1 MIATKTE
8 VTDLA
13 EVTIRRISVSEM
25 DNNVYLLTSKD
36 EGTQVLI
43 DAADDPRAIAGL
55 VGAGNSDCSQ
65 AFGNL
70 QLIITTHSHWDHV
83 RALDEVRSRS
93 EAMTACGADDE
104 ADIAVPMDLTFED
117 GDTAEFDG
125 FVLEVIGLRGHT
137 PGSIALVYRDPQGPA
152 HIFSGD
158 SLFPGGVGKTNSP
171 EDFRQLLDDVSERIF
186 DRFDDDTVVHP
197 GHGRPTTLGAE
208 RPQLDEWR
216 ARGW

>member
-8 VTDLA
+8 VLDLS

-43 DAADDPRAIAGL
+43 DAADDARAIAGL
-55 VGAGNSDCSQ
+55 VGAGNGDCS
-65 AFGNL
+65 ASYGNL

-83 RALDEVRSRS
+83 RARGGVKSRS
-93 EAMTACGADDE
+93 EAMAAGGAADE
-104 ADIAVPMDLTFED
+104 ADIAVPRDLPVED

-125 FVLEVIGLRGHT
+125 FDLEVIGLRGHT
-137 PGSIALVYRDPQGPA
+137 PGSIALVYRDPEGPA

-158 SLFPGGVGKTNSP
+158 SLFPGGVGRTSSP
-171 EDFRQLLDDVSERIF
+171 EDFHRLITDVTERVF
-186 DRFDDDTVVHP
+186 DRFDDDTAVCVTH
-197 GHGRPTTLGAE
+197 
-208 RPQLDEWR
+208 
-216 ARGW
+216 